1 MRTPTSLI
9 IVFLTILSMEKTYAQ
24 QSNGIITG
32 EIDGKKIELQ
42 VRCEYTESLG
52 LLNAK
57 SDWEGL
63 KQGDTDGD
71 GFFITAGGMKSQGR
85 LAVIFHHGERVYK
98 FGHKGQFDRTGFVLK
113 SELKRKD
120 GSAYSADIML
130 DCS

>member
-1 MRTPTSLI
+1 MRTPTCLI

-57 SDWEGL
+57 SDWEGF

-71 GFFITAGGMKSQGR
+71 GLFITAGGMKSQGK
-85 LAVIFHHGERVYK
+85 LAVIFHHGEQVYK
-98 FGHKGQFDRTGFVLK
+98 FGHQGQFDRNGFNLK

-120 GSAYSADIML
+120 GSVYSVDIML
-130 DCS
+130 ECS